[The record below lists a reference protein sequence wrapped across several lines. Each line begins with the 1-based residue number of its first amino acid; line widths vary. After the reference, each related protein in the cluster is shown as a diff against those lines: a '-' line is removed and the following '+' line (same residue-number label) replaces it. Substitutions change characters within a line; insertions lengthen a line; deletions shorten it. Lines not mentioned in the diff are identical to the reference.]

1 MSRQARQRSATEVY
15 HVIQRGIDRM
25 AIFYDD
31 EDRQMVLNGDRVE
44 FTGILAQFT
53 ANTADLAVIAESA
66 SKRIFQSV
74 LLLSDGQSFPFD
86 CKKQQA

>member
-31 EDRQMVLNGDRVE
+31 DDRQMFLN
-44 FTGILAQFT
+44 
-53 ANTADLAVIAESA
+53 
-66 SKRIFQSV
+66 
-74 LLLSDGQSFPFD
+74 LLSQQVSESF
-86 CKKQQA
+86 KV

>member
-31 EDRQMVLNGDRVE
+31 DDRQMFLN
-44 FTGILAQFT
+44 L
-53 ANTADLAVIAESA
+53 LS
-66 SKRIFQSV
+66 QSV